1 MNLKEDI
8 IPFGYLFWC
17 FEEDFGGKT
26 YINRLYTHFW
36 SKSSTNSISFYG
48 SDCFGWKQII

>member
-36 SKSSTNSISFYG
+36 SKSSTNIISFYG